1 MAKGDVLKS
10 VRVREVNASIDARSN
25 GFGDIEVRVI
35 DEGGKKIT
43 VGWITGGFDSYGM
56 DFKTTGKYS
65 EYTPDN
71 FISLMMWIESSKKR
85 NENPGRTTRD
95 VLESQ
100 EDFTQD
106 YYKIIQDP
114 YDKDNVP
121 RSRSFSGDPYYL
133 NNKTKVSIFWS
144 MTLLPGA
151 SIDGAAW
158 SDEDGGELPQP
169 QEAYL
174 YSDNE
179 NVGTSRDKSQ
189 ISKYVFISNEES
201 GEKFTLNENLTDFL
215 TDVKSLNDIHTW
227 ASPIQAESVLDETIL
242 NKIVEIW
249 KTKVVDYDDLGVCY
263 NKIKKPSPFSCNE
276 VVYKSPIGG
285 FVPDEEKPTPTEE
298 SVQTQGTPKIKL
310 SVVLPE
316 DLELKVKQDLNGLMV
331 YIGDPPPPEGAF
343 VFQDDFDNLEEL
355 DDEYMESGFAGE
367 EEAQEEAQAE
377 REEAREQT
385 GSSDPDAD
393 PSTGQ
398 PSDVSPIKSVSE
410 RESIVI
416 LMDILIKEGG
426 FTKEQ
431 AAGICGNI
439 KKESNFQFWNIE
451 NGAANVQSGAP
462 VGDESRWSKERA
474 ISKDHYK
481 PGAKFSGIGLAQW
494 TYGRRYKMEKYVGQY
509 LTKKG
514 VQTKALKNGFF
525 DTDPKSHG
533 NGTNLENYLKTVP
546 YLFEA
551 QASFLIF
558 ELKGSYSRIVQ
569 SLFNGK
575 SSGNSSTLIK
585 NGSFINQSGGKP
597 TKTVGAYCESI
608 LCDFEVPGTVG
619 GALKNKSGAKSKY
632 QEHARGRITEC
643 EIALATYNDVKKM
656 VV

>member
-43 VGWITGGFDSYGM
+43 VGWIHHGPNQFNSYGM

-65 EYTPDN
+65 LYTPDN
-71 FISLMMWIESSKKR
+71 FIHLMMWIESSKKR
-85 NENPGRTTRD
+85 NENPYGD

-133 NNKTKVSIFWS
+133 NNKTKVSIFWIRGS
-144 MTLLPGA
+144 LSAGGTT
-151 SIDGAAW
+151 W

-169 QEAYL
+169 QEAYF
-174 YSDNE
+174 YSENE
-179 NVGTSRDKSQ
+179 NVGTWRDKSSF
-189 ISKYVFISNEES
+189 SKYVFISNEES

-215 TDVKSLNDIHTW
+215 TDVKSPNDIHTW

-298 SVQTQGTPKIKL
+298 SVQTQGTPTIKL

-331 YIGDPPPPEGAF
+331 YIGDPPPEEGAF

-355 DDEYMESGFAGE
+355 DDEYMESGFAGDE
-367 EEAQEEAQAE
+367 ELIMKEPDEEFRQEIEKAGDDAE
-377 REEAREQT
+377 NNPVSGDTLPNSWFNYSTKKFGQPDVNKT
-385 GSSDPDAD
+385 YSSEYRSYID
-393 PSTGQ
+393 PSKMPKPKMTKESLIAVKLKVEGGLTGN
-398 PSDVSPIKSVSE
+398 PNDSAAKKGFCPTPLSGKKYHTNKGITYVVWKSVF
-410 RESIVI
+410 
-416 LMDILIKEGG
+416 G
-426 FTKEQ
+426 T
-431 AAGICGNI
+431 GNDQRFL
-439 KKESNFQFWNIE
+439 KMSHNDWVAVFDKLYWN
-451 NGAANVQSGAP
+451 
-462 VGDESRWSKERA
+462 K
-474 ISKDHYK
+474 H
-481 PGAKFSGIGLAQW
+481 
-494 TYGRRYKMEKYVGQY
+494 
-509 LTKKG
+509 
-514 VQTKALKNGFF
+514 
-525 DTDPKSHG
+525 
-533 NGTNLENYLKTVP
+533 
-546 YLFEA
+546 
-551 QASFLIF
+551 
-558 ELKGSYSRIVQ
+558 
-569 SLFNGK
+569 
-575 SSGNSSTLIK
+575 GNSSKYESVNALLVSYAWG
-585 NGSFINQSGGKP
+585 GSKDATI
-597 TKTVGAYCESI
+597 
-608 LCDFEVPGTVG
+608 
-619 GALKNKSGAKSKY
+619 SGAKKILGVSSLDVVS
-632 QEHARGRITEC
+632 ESEAVAALMSARAQLFINISQPGNKNNVFRKGWINATNAFVAKMYVN
-643 EIALATYNDVKKM
+643 ALA
-656 VV
+656 